1 MALNDVM
8 AIASI
13 SSKLSVG
20 HITRLSCI
28 VPLHVCMCIIGE
40 THIVSLGWRSPP
52 CRGRRSTVHAALSP
66 LHCAPVQGKRCLL
79 LRKSIHCTR
88 NHPVSYNI
96 DKETSELLT
105 QESSEE
111 LLMLCTNG
119 CLSCKTLSVQ
129 HNFLDFRF

>member
-1 MALNDVM
+1 ML
-8 AIASI
+8 AISQDFP
-13 SSKLSVG
+13 V
-20 HITRLSCI
+20 SCHCMC
-28 VPLHVCMCIIGE
+28 LHV
-40 THIVSLGWRSPP
+40 HN
-52 CRGRRSTVHAALSP
+52 RGDAYCEPWLEVTTVQGKEVNCAAVLAALSP

-96 DKETSELLT
+96 DTKTSELLT

-111 LLMLCTNG
+111 LLMLCTTLASFSAFNGPRG
-119 CLSCKTLSVQ
+119 CLSCKTLSVL